1 MIGWGDIYK
10 VVEAMMPLYVA
21 LGLGYGSVKWWHK
34 LNAEH
39 CDAINRLNY
48 FFVLPFFTFDFISQV
63 NLYKMNYLFIFGDL
77 IAKAIIGF
85 VLTLWANFFSK
96 GDFSW
101 SITSFSFCSLT
112 NALVMGIPVLH
123 AMSPQV
129 GVDLVIQSLA
139 IQFLIW
145 SIILQFMMELRNAK
159 NEIMA
164 CEDSNQDLEGDDNN
178 ATSSSA
184 TKIPS
189 LGSVMKVVWTKLFK
203 NPNFYACF
211 LGIMWSLIADRWHF
225 GLPSIVKECI
235 SIMSKAGSGIGMF
248 TIALP
253 PGIAS
258 FVLAKEY
265 GVHPELV
272 SAVVIIGILVSLPIM
287 IAYYAISELTH

>member
-34 LNAEH
+34 LSTDH

-63 NLYKMNYLFIFGDL
+63 NPYKMNYLFICGDV

-85 VLTLWANFFSK
+85 FLSLWANFYSK
-96 GDFSW
+96 GEFSW

-112 NALVMGIPVLH
+112 NALVMGIPVLN

-129 GVDLVIQSLA
+129 GVDLVTQSLA

-145 SIILQFMMELRNAK
+145 SIIIQFMMELRNAK

-164 CEDSNQDLEGDDNN
+164 CEDGNQDLEGNNNNNNDNN
-178 ATSSSA
+178 SNNASSK
-184 TKIPS
+184 TPS
-189 LGSVMKVVWTKLFK
+189 LGSVMKVVWTKLSK

-211 LGIMWSLIADRWHF
+211 LGIMWSLIADRY
-225 GLPSIVKECI
+225 VKNEL
-235 SIMSKAGSGIGMF
+235 F
-248 TIALP
+248 YLFH
-253 PGIAS
+253 S
-258 FVLAKEY
+258 F
-265 GVHPELV
+265 LV
-272 SAVVIIGILVSLPIM
+272 VTRF
-287 IAYYAISELTH
+287 SEINLTRFQN